1 MRAFE
6 FAPASSLSEV
16 SELLTSDGQSARV
29 IAGGTDLLGEIKEGV
44 VDPGRLVSLQEVAN
58 LRSVRVYMDGVLI
71 GAMATIADVGAHT
84 LIQSSYAALAQ
95 ACDSV
100 ATPQIRNVG
109 TIGGNLCQRP
119 RCWYYRS
126 PLFDCRKKGGS
137 IASLLRAL
145 ISSMQSSVLRS
156 VLLCIRRIPLLHLLR
171 WMRGCC

>member
-44 VDPGRLVSLQEVAN
+44 VGPRRLVSLQEVAD

-84 LIQSSYAALAQ
+84 LIQSSYSALAPGLRFGRYSS
-95 ACDSV
+95 DS
-100 ATPQIRNVG
+100 QC
-109 TIGGNLCQRP
+109 GNDRGQP
-119 RCWYYRS
+119 V
-126 PLFDCRKKGGS
+126 P
-137 IASLLRAL
+137 ASALLVL
-145 ISSMQSSVLRS
+145 SQPSV
-156 VLLCIRRIPLLHLLR
+156 
-171 WMRGCC
+171 